1 MSKCGQESQ
10 AKCFYLGVDS
20 EMHIQTKIRKRKP
33 QGQSDKH
40 EVAGSEQDN
49 QTEATKPAQEVG
61 QVTSDILV

>member
-1 MSKCGQESQ
+1 
-10 AKCFYLGVDS
+10 
-20 EMHIQTKIRKRKP
+20 MHIQTKIRKRKP